1 MVKVMKQN
9 RLSLDDVEWGE
20 FFIGG
25 EDGVFKIYSTKSGI
39 DKNKLNTE
47 PGSVPYITRSDLQ
60 NGINLFVTDNQSKTY
75 LKNDGN
81 VITIGLDTQTVFYQN
96 NDFFTGQNIQILENK
111 HINKSIAL
119 FIIPLL
125 KIQMRKFNWGG
136 NGATLSRLKRTK
148 ILLPLDLN
156 KKPNRKFM
164 EDYIKQEQK
173 DIVHNVIYY
182 YEKKMLETSFDLVG
196 FGDVEWR
203 NFKVGDLF
211 DFDRKPSKGL
221 NNLEIATDN
230 GISYLGA
237 TNRNNG
243 VLEFVEPRKDLI
255 YKGDCIAFIRNGEGS
270 MGYSIYKK
278 ENFIATQDISVGYN
292 INLNQYNG
300 MFITTIADRVRGK
313 YNFGY
318 KRNQIRLENEILT
331 LPADKNGNPHWEYMS
346 EFMKKLEAEN
356 LEKVLEYIYIYRLAV
371 SYEFKICPLYEK
383 EWKEFWLEDIVKIK
397 SGVRLTKANQ
407 IAGNIPFIGST
418 DNGNGITNFI
428 SNKNSSLDDNVLG
441 VNYNGSVVENFYHP
455 YQAIFSDDVKRIHW
469 KNEENETKYTYLFL
483 KQAIL
488 KQKEK
493 YAYGYKFNA
502 SRMNRQKILLPI
514 DDSGELDYDYMEK
527 YMQIK
532 ELKEQYRI
540 LNYYYKVLS

>member
-1 MVKVMKQN
+1 MVKIMKQN
-9 RLSLDDVEWGE
+9 RLTLDDVEWG
-20 FFIGG
+20 
-25 EDGVFKIYSTKSGI
+25 VFKVTDYFEVKDGYYNKKPKRTHRNETLPFLGATAYNNGI
-39 DKNKLNTE
+39 TEFYDENVINQWDKVGNKTSSSYNKRYFDGRCIAIVNN
-47 PGSVPYITRSDLQ
+47 GSVGKVYYQNHKFTCSHDITPIYGKDVKITR
-60 NGINLFVTDNQSKTY
+60 N
-75 LKNDGN
+75 
-81 VITIGLDTQTVFYQN
+81 IGLFLVKCFEK
-96 NDFFTGQNIQILENK
+96 TGETYSYSRKWRPKRIR
-111 HINKSIAL
+111 KS
-119 FIIPLL
+119 
-125 KIQMRKFNWGG
+125 
-136 NGATLSRLKRTK
+136 K
-148 ILLPLDLN
+148 ILLPMN
-156 KKPNRKFM
+156 ENNEPNWKFM

-173 DIVHNVIYY
+173 DIAYKVISY

-278 ENFIATQDISVGYN
+278 EDFIATQDISVGYN

-346 EFMKKLEAEN
+346 EFMKKLEVEN
-356 LEKVLEYIYIYRLAV
+356 LEKVLEYIYIY
-371 SYEFKICPLYEK
+371 I
-383 EWKEFWLEDIVKIK
+383 
-397 SGVRLTKANQ
+397 
-407 IAGNIPFIGST
+407 
-418 DNGNGITNFI
+418 
-428 SNKNSSLDDNVLG
+428 
-441 VNYNGSVVENFYHP
+441 
-455 YQAIFSDDVKRIHW
+455 
-469 KNEENETKYTYLFL
+469 
-483 KQAIL
+483 
-488 KQKEK
+488 
-493 YAYGYKFNA
+493 
-502 SRMNRQKILLPI
+502 
-514 DDSGELDYDYMEK
+514 
-527 YMQIK
+527 
-532 ELKEQYRI
+532 
-540 LNYYYKVLS
+540 